1 MDGGGRIAQP
11 LNSSS
16 DGSRFAAS
24 SFAWT
29 SVFASLS
36 GPNRHISKPA
46 RRLRTGAAA
55 TQLKL
60 GRITISPPAWAT
72 KPGVGTALALFFL
85 LSTASVSLVQSG
97 QYAKFAAESGG
108 IGDILARGLGLGVKA
123 IVITTDN
130 GMTPGQILPATG
142 ITQLSSTL
150 FLNADSI
157 RAQLMALPRVK
168 QAAVR
173 VLFPDRVVIDIQER
187 RPFAIWQDQGNLSV
201 ISADGTPIETA
212 SSRRWAG
219 LPFVVGPQAN
229 LQIGDFA
236 KLIAVAPTLK
246 AQIRAG
252 VLVSGRRWDLK
263 MTNGIDVRLP
273 EHHAKA
279 ALKALALLEATSHV
293 LEKDVLSLDFRAPGR
308 MVARLSADAYSA
320 RLDALKKKK
329 PKGLGNPT

>member
-16 DGSRFAAS
+16 DGLRFATPS
-24 SFAWT
+24 SAWT

-36 GPNRHISKPA
+36 GPNRKPATPA
-46 RRLRTGAAA
+46 RRQRTAASA
-55 TQLKL
+55 AQFKL
-60 GRITISPPAWAT
+60 GRITIAPPALLT
-72 KPGVGTALALFFL
+72 KPGIGTALALLFL
-85 LSTASVSLVQSG
+85 LGTASVSLVQSG
-97 QYAKFAAESGG
+97 QYAKFAADSGG

-150 FLNADSI
+150 FLNADAI
-157 RAQLMALPRVK
+157 RTKLLALPRVK

-187 RPFAIWQDQGNLSV
+187 RPFAIWQDQGKLSV
-201 ISADGTPIETA
+201 VSADGTPIETA

-229 LQIGDFA
+229 MQIADFA
-236 KLIAVAPTLK
+236 RLIAVAPTLK

-263 MTNGIDVRLP
+263 MANGIDVRLP

-320 RLDALKKKK
+320 RVEALKKKK
-329 PKGLGNPT
+329 SKGLGNPT

>member
-1 MDGGGRIAQP
+1 M
-11 LNSSS
+11 
-16 DGSRFAAS
+16 
-24 SFAWT
+24 
-29 SVFASLS
+29 
-36 GPNRHISKPA
+36 
-46 RRLRTGAAA
+46 
-55 TQLKL
+55 
-60 GRITISPPAWAT
+60 
-72 KPGVGTALALFFL
+72 KPGIGTALALLFL
-85 LSTASVSLVQSG
+85 VSTASVSLVQSG

-108 IGDILARGLGLGVKA
+108 IGDILARSLGLGVKA

-150 FLNADSI
+150 FLNADAI
-157 RAQLMALPRVK
+157 RTRLLALPRIK

-173 VLFPDRVVIDIQER
+173 VLYPDRVVIDIQER
-187 RPFAIWQDQGNLSV
+187 RPFAIWQDNGKLSV

-229 LQIGDFA
+229 MQIGDFA

-246 AQIRAG
+246 SRIRAG

-263 MTNGIDVRLP
+263 MSNGIDVRLP
-273 EHHAKA
+273 EHHAEA
-279 ALKALALLEATSHV
+279 ALKTLAMLEATSHV
-293 LEKDVLSLDFRAPGR
+293 LEKDILSLDFRAPGR
-308 MVARLSADAYSA
+308 MVARLSADAYAA
-320 RLDALKKKK
+320 RLEMLKKRK

>member
-11 LNSSS
+11 LNPSS
-16 DGSRFAAS
+16 DGLRLAAPALS
-24 SFAWT
+24 WMT
-29 SVFASLS
+29 VFASLS
-36 GPNRHISKPA
+36 GPRRIGRAPA
-46 RRLRTGAAA
+46 ARPRARA
-55 TQLKL
+55 TTLHLKIGNL
-60 GRITISPPAWAT
+60 KIAPPALVT
-72 KPGVGTALALFFL
+72 KPGFGTALALLFL
-85 LSTASVSLVQSG
+85 LGTTSVSLVQSG
-97 QYAKFAAESGG
+97 QYARFAAQSGG
-108 IGDILARGLGLGVKA
+108 IGDILARGFGFGVKA

-142 ITQLSSTL
+142 ITQQSSTL
-150 FLNADSI
+150 FLHADAI
-157 RAQLMALPRVK
+157 RSALLALPRVK

-173 VLFPDRVVIDIQER
+173 VLYPDRVVIDIKER
-187 RPFAIWQDQGNLSV
+187 HPFAIWQDQGKLSV
-201 ISADGTPIETA
+201 ISADGTPIEAA

-229 LQIGDFA
+229 QHISDFA

-263 MTNGIDVRLP
+263 MTNGVDVRLP
-273 EHHAKA
+273 EHHAGQ

-320 RLDALKKKK
+320 RMDALKKKK
-329 PKGLGNPT
+329 TKGLGNPT